1 MKKKIF
7 VRVFCLALA
16 IIALMFCVGVIAVNL
31 NAKSMIRDRLQQET
45 DLVCSMI
52 KDNGDFSSFDKY
64 RGDDAFRI
72 TILDTEGQVLYESD
86 TASRLENH
94 ADREEVVNALSGKPI
109 AVERYS
115 QTFGCKMTYYAQKTT
130 LQDGQSIVVR
140 LAVKSDTVDGYMAV
154 AVPIMFAVV
163 VVAVIASAV
172 IARVIAD
179 RFSSKVTEIGYS
191 LKSFEEGEY
200 KPIVT
205 DSKEP
210 ELYMVLSKINELSGS
225 IEQNVNKAKQ
235 EHRKLNIVLDNVAQG
250 IIAVDGSGKIVF
262 ANESACELFGQR
274 SVSDKDLV
282 YLVDDVK
289 LLDAIRQG
297 FEEEK
302 SFEYLY
308 HDQCLA
314 VATKKIKDDELI
326 GVVAGVV
333 IITDVTQQKQASRLR
348 SEFFANAS
356 HELKT
361 PVTAMQGL
369 SELLMSKRTL
379 DETSQ
384 KQVERIYKESARLST
399 LIEDMLKLSQYER
412 GEDVTASLVK
422 VDLQQVFQEAL
433 SELAESMNKKRIVAT
448 VQGEG
453 SVDGDYK
460 KIYELVENLCSNAV
474 NYNVEGGKITV
485 SIDESDEEV
494 RLVVSDTGIGIEQE
508 HIPRLCER
516 FYRVDKSRSKKT
528 GGTGLGLAIVKHI
541 CALYDADLHIASKV
555 GEGTS
560 ITVTFPKKTKNELI

>member
-7 VRVFCLALA
+7 VRVFCLAVA
-16 IIALMFCVGVIAVNL
+16 IIAVMFCVGVIAVNL

-45 DLVCSMI
+45 DLVCSLI
-52 KDNGDFSSFDKY
+52 EDEGDFDSFDRY

-72 TILDTEGQVLYESD
+72 TILDTLGQVLYESD

-94 ADREEVVNALSGKPI
+94 ADREEVVNALADKPT

-130 LQDGQSIVVR
+130 LQDGETVVVR

-154 AVPIMFAVV
+154 AVPIMVAVV
-163 VVAVIASAV
+163 VVAVVASAV

-179 RFSSKVTEIGYS
+179 RFSSKVTDIGYS
-191 LKSFEEGEY
+191 LKSLEEGEY
-200 KPIVT
+200 QPIVT

-210 ELYMVLSKINELSGS
+210 ELYLVLSKINELSSS
-225 IEQNVNKAKQ
+225 IEQSVNKTKQ

-250 IIAVDGSGKIVF
+250 IVAVGTDGKIIF
-262 ANESACELFGQR
+262 ANKSACELFGQQ
-274 SVSDKDLV
+274 SVVDKNLV

-289 LLDAIRQG
+289 LLDSIREG
-297 FEEEK
+297 FGEEK

-308 HDQCLA
+308 HDKWLA
-314 VATKKIKDDELI
+314 VVTKKIKDEELI
-326 GVVAGVV
+326 GVVSGVV
-333 IITDVTQQKQASRLR
+333 IITDVSQQKQASRLR

-369 SELLMSKRTL
+369 AELLMNKHVL

-399 LIEDMLKLSQYER
+399 LIGDMLQLSQYER
-412 GEDVTASLVK
+412 GEDGTASLVK
-422 VDLQQVFQEAL
+422 VDLQQVAQEAIA
-433 SELAESMNKKRIVAT
+433 ELAESMSKKGVVAT
-448 VQGEG
+448 IQGEG
-453 SVDGDYK
+453 SVLGDYK
-460 KIYELVENLCSNAV
+460 KIYELVQNLCSNAV
-474 NYNVEGGKITV
+474 NYNVEQGKIV
-485 SIDESDEEV
+485 IDIGEDEDSV
-494 RLVVSDTGIGIEQE
+494 RLTVLDTGIGIEQE

-516 FYRVDKSRSKKT
+516 FYRADKSRSKKT

-541 CALYDADLHIASKV
+541 CALYNADLHIASKV
-555 GEGTS
+555 GEGTDV
-560 ITVTFPKKTKNELI
+560 TVTFPKPNVK

>member
-7 VRVFCLALA
+7 VRVFCLAVA
-16 IIALMFCVGVIAVNL
+16 IIVVMFCVGVIAVNL
-31 NAKSMIRDRLQQET
+31 NAKSMIKDRLMQET
-45 DLVCSMI
+45 DLVCSLI
-52 KDNGDFSSFDKY
+52 KDDGEFSSFDKY

-72 TILDTEGQVLYESD
+72 TILDTDGQVLYESD
-86 TASRLENH
+86 TASRLESH
-94 ADREEVVNALSGKPI
+94 ADREEVVSALSGNPI
-109 AVERYS
+109 TVERYS
-115 QTFGCKMTYYAQKTT
+115 QTFGCKMTYYAQTT
-130 LQDGQSIVVR
+130 TMQDGQTVVVR

-154 AVPIMFAVV
+154 AVPIMLTVV
-163 VVAVIASAV
+163 VVAVVASAV

-191 LKSFEEGEY
+191 LKSLEDGEY

-225 IEQNVNKAKQ
+225 IEQNVKTTKQ

-250 IIAVDGSGKIVF
+250 IIAVDGNDKIVF
-262 ANESACELFGQR
+262 ANESACELFGQQ
-274 SVSDKDLV
+274 SVTDKDLV

-289 LLDAIRQG
+289 LLDSIRQG
-297 FEEEK
+297 LGEEK
-302 SFEYLY
+302 AFEYLY
-308 HDQCLA
+308 HDKYIA
-314 VATKKIKDDELI
+314 VVTKKIKDDELI

-333 IITDVTQQKQASRLR
+333 IITDVTQQRQASRLR

-369 SELLMSKRTL
+369 SELLMNKRTL
-379 DETSQ
+379 DETSK
-384 KQVERIYKESARLST
+384 KQVERIYRESVRLSS
-399 LIEDMLKLSQYER
+399 LIEDMLHLSQYER
-412 GEDVTASLVK
+412 GEDPAINFVR
-422 VDLQQVFQEAL
+422 VDLQQVAQEAMA
-433 SELAESMNKKRIVAT
+433 ELAESIDKKKLVVTIR
-448 VQGEG
+448 GEG
-453 SVDGDYK
+453 SVSGDYK

-474 NYNVEGGKITV
+474 NYNVEGGKIAV
-485 SIDESDEEV
+485 NIVESEDEV
-494 RLVVSDTGIGIEQE
+494 RLAVSDTGIGIEQE

-541 CALYDADLHIASKV
+541 CALYGADLHIASKI
-555 GEGTS
+555 GEGTTV
-560 ITVTFPKKTKNELI
+560 TVTFPKDIKK

>member
-16 IIALMFCVGVIAVNL
+16 IIVVMFCVGVIAVNL
-31 NAKSMIRDRLQQET
+31 NAKSMIKDRLQRET
-45 DLVCSMI
+45 DLVCSLI
-52 KDNGDFSSFDKY
+52 KDEDDFESFDRY

-72 TILDTEGQVLYESD
+72 TVLDTEGQVLYESD

-94 ADREEVVNALSGKPI
+94 ADRQEVINALADKPT

-130 LQDGQSIVVR
+130 LQDDRTVVVR

-154 AVPIMFAVV
+154 AVPIMLAVV
-163 VVAVIASAV
+163 VVAVVASAV
-172 IARVIAD
+172 IARVIAG
-179 RFSSKVTEIGYS
+179 RFSSKVTDIGYS
-191 LKSFEEGEY
+191 LKSLEEGEY

-210 ELYMVLSKINELSGS
+210 ELYLVLSKINELSSS
-225 IEQNVNKAKQ
+225 IEQSVNRTKQ

-250 IIAVDGSGKIVF
+250 IIAVDGNGKIVF
-262 ANESACELFGQR
+262 ANESACELFGQQ
-274 SVSDKDLV
+274 SVVDKDLV

-289 LLDAIRQG
+289 LLDSIREG
-297 FEEEK
+297 FGEEK

-308 HDQCLA
+308 HDKWLA
-314 VATKKIKDDELI
+314 VVTKKIKDEELI

-333 IITDVTQQKQASRLR
+333 IITDVTQQKQAATMR

-369 SELLMSKRTL
+369 SELLMSKHTL

-384 KQVERIYKESARLST
+384 KQVERIYTESARLST
-399 LIEDMLKLSQYER
+399 LIGDMLKLSQYER
-412 GEDVTASLVK
+412 GEDSTASLVK
-422 VDLQQVFQEAL
+422 VDLRQVAQEAI
-433 SELAESMNKKRIVAT
+433 SELAESMSKKGVVAT
-448 VQGEG
+448 ILGEG
-453 SVDGDYK
+453 CVDGDYK

-474 NYNVEGGKITV
+474 NYNVEGGKIAV
-485 SIDESDEEV
+485 NIVDNEDEV
-494 RLVVSDTGIGIEQE
+494 RLAVSDTGIGIEQE

-541 CALYDADLHIASKV
+541 CALYDADLYITSKV
-555 GEGTS
+555 GEGTTV
-560 ITVTFPKKTKNELI
+560 TVTFPKDIKK